1 MGGGGGGCD
10 PKGMRVCG
18 KQTKPS
24 HHQPATKKNFTTA
37 LPSHDTGPHGTTAQK
52 RKEFSALLSLQSL
65 CGVAA
70 CRARCFLSF
79 FLALTHRYTE
89 KRIQR
94 DEPARQVLP
103 KGVVPYH
110 AEPESA
116 LSSAQVLNL
125 NNNSNNQ
132 SNAHVAI
139 NSTPKA
145 TSRAYVDPH
154 RT

>member
-1 MGGGGGGCD
+1 MW
-10 PKGMRVCG
+10 
-18 KQTKPS
+18 QTNKA
-24 HHQPATKKNFTTA
+24 QPPPT
-37 LPSHDTGPHGTTAQK
+37 SDE
-52 RKEFSALLSLQSL
+52 KEFYNRAPFARHWAARDHCSEKERIFGASFFTIPVWCGGVPCSL
-65 CGVAA
+65 
-70 CRARCFLSF
+70 FSF
-79 FLALTHRYTE
+79 FLSGTNTQGYTE